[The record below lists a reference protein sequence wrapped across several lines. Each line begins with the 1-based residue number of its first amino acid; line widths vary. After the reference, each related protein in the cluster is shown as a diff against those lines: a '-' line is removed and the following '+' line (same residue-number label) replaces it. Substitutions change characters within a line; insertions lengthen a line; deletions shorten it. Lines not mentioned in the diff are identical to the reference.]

1 MELLLLLLLGF
12 AAGMLS
18 GLLGIGGG
26 MIFTP
31 VMFYLFNGQ
40 GVDDPVKWTIG
51 TSLFCGFMSALS
63 SAITQIHKYRL
74 FMRDAIW
81 LSAFGIFGTWLA
93 QQIVNSG
100 YYNKGP
106 FAVLF
111 SLVLFYTA
119 YRFFANNQ
127 SSIEM
132 KRALPRPNDLRIG
145 DNALVGG
152 ISGLVSSLVGIGGGI
167 VVVPF
172 LTLLYNQHIR
182 KVVVTSTFVVV
193 ILALS
198 GWLQFG
204 LLSTT
209 SKGISSFT
217 WGYVDFGAA
226 LPLVIGSFIGAITG
240 VRVAHRVNRKRL
252 QQLFGFLAIAL
263 ALKLW
268 WDFL

>member
-1 MELLLLLLLGF
+1 MALLLLLLLGF

-31 VMFYLFNGQ
+31 VMFYMFNDQ

-63 SAITQIHKYRL
+63 SAVTQLHKYRL
-74 FMRDAIW
+74 FIKDALW

-93 QQIVNSG
+93 QQVVNSG

-127 SSIEM
+127 SSIEK
-132 KRALPRPNDLRIG
+132 KRALPRPKDLRIG

-152 ISGLVSSLVGIGGGI
+152 TSGLVSSLVGIGGGI

-172 LTLLYNQHIR
+172 LTLIYNQHIR

-193 ILALS
+193 ILALA
-198 GWLQFG
+198 GWVQFG
-204 LLSTT
+204 LLPTAT
-209 SKGISSFT
+209 NGISRFT
-217 WGYVDFGAA
+217 WGYVDFGASV
-226 LPLVIGSFIGAITG
+226 PLVIGSFAGAVTG
-240 VRVAHRVNRKRL
+240 VRVAHRVNRMRL
-252 QQLFGFLAIAL
+252 QQLFGVLAIL
-263 ALKLW
+263 LGLKLW